1 MSHRSRFSWPISRKV
16 QTVESVWSTSV
27 FSWNL
32 CSFFDDVDCR
42 WSFSWRES
50 LETINK
56 SLECAGPSGVAK
68 CLTFCANCRT
78 TFLSLRSFIGQS
90 LHILLPFPGGFTNVC
105 FSNSLTLLW
114 RHNYHIEIS
123 FVAQEICKRM
133 FNLLSATNRKWLVWQ
148 EVACSGM
155 SVNSHLRTTHAQ
167 QHWWL
172 YNEVTLWNPTNEKR
186 LNPN

>member
-1 MSHRSRFSWPISRKV
+1 MIILSTTVIGNHHRSTRMCQSIR
-16 QTVESVWSTSV
+16 
-27 FSWNL
+27 
-32 CSFFDDVDCR
+32 CSKMLD
-42 WSFSWRES
+42 SFAS
-50 LETINK
+50 
-56 SLECAGPSGVAK
+56 
-68 CLTFCANCRT
+68 CRT

-133 FNLLSATNRKWLVWQ
+133 FNLLPATNRKWLVWQ